1 MKKESP
7 PVYETES
14 RKLIYELNHKLSLL
28 GREISRLDKEGES
41 TLSRKAQE
49 YFLSYTGV
57 LDTAVEKGEIS
68 KDEQALLESIGRGY
82 KDYKKEFEKA
92 LDEEKISP
100 IEAAKMETRREEVLK
115 KAMDQA
121 MEDGVITEEE
131 RSILVLLKEAER
143 SGEDRLGWVV
153 LRLRRDIAI
162 AGGLFN
168 SGDLSAKEYPE
179 ELKRILDDA
188 DGYLKKVST
197 LNKLRRHKRE

>member
-14 RKLIYELNHKLSLL
+14 MKLIYELNHKLSLL
-28 GREISRLDKEGES
+28 GREISRLDKEGGS

-57 LDTAVEKGEIS
+57 LNTAVEKGEIS
-68 KDEQALLESIGRGY
+68 KGF
-82 KDYKKEFEKA
+82 KDYKKELEKSSTQ
-92 LDEEKISP
+92 LKDMT
-100 IEAAKMETRREEVLK
+100 AKVETLGEEVLK
-115 KAMDQA
+115 KATDQA

-131 RSILVLLKEAER
+131 CSILDLLKEAER
-143 SGEDRLGWVV
+143 SGEERLGWVV
-153 LRLRRDIAI
+153 SRLRRDIAI

-188 DGYLKKVST
+188 DEYLKKVST